1 MNDSEEVRQNIIKE
15 NIKLSKKILEVIE
28 KARIKENE
36 NKKIIK
42 NLNSENSLN
51 NINIAFAETY
61 DIIKHSDI
69 SIQSKISPKFM
80 NLLMSAKDNSYRVNI
95 DYEKPLDEQIQHE
108 TKVVL
113 GIIYRDYLCTPEKR
127 QELIRNETELLER
140 IEKEKNEKYS
150 VDNLFK
156 NRQNPLNIQ
165 QQEANQSNEQNE
177 IIEYKKEKWYEKI
190 VKFFKNLFGNK

>member
-28 KARIKENE
+28 KTRIKENE
-36 NKKIIK
+36 DKKIIK
-42 NLNSENSLN
+42 NVNSENSLN

-61 DIIKHSDI
+61 DIIKHSNND
-69 SIQSKISPKFM
+69 IQSKISPKFM
-80 NLLMSAKDNSYRVNI
+80 NLLMSAKDNLYRVNI

-127 QELIRNETELLER
+127 RELIRNETELLER

-156 NRQNPLNIQ
+156 NRQNQLNIQ
-165 QQEANQSNEQNE
+165 QQETIQSNEPNE

-190 VKFFKNLFGNK
+190 VRFFRNLFGNK

>member
-1 MNDSEEVRQNIIKE
+1 MNDIRV
-15 NIKLSKKILEVIE
+15 
-28 KARIKENE
+28 
-36 NKKIIK
+36 
-42 NLNSENSLN
+42 
-51 NINIAFAETY
+51 AFAETY
-61 DIIKHSDI
+61 DIIKHSNND
-69 SIQSKISPKFM
+69 IQSKISPKFM
-80 NLLMSAKDNSYRVNI
+80 NLLMSAKDNLYRVNI

-127 QELIRNETELLER
+127 RELIRNETELLER

-156 NRQNPLNIQ
+156 NRQNQLNIQ
-165 QQEANQSNEQNE
+165 QQETIQSNEQNE

-190 VKFFKNLFGNK
+190 VRFFRNLFGNK

>member
-1 MNDSEEVRQNIIKE
+1 MNDSEGVRQNIIKE

-36 NKKIIK
+36 SKKIIK

-61 DIIKHSDI
+61 DIIKHSNND
-69 SIQSKISPKFM
+69 IQSKISPKFM
-80 NLLMSAKDNSYRVNI
+80 NLLISAKDNSYKVNI
-95 DYEKPLDEQIQHE
+95 DYGKPLDEQIQHE

-156 NRQNPLNIQ
+156 NRQNQPTIQ
-165 QQEANQSNEQNE
+165 HQEPIQSNEQNE

-190 VKFFKNLFGNK
+190 VKFFRNLFGNK

>member
-28 KARIKENE
+28 KTRIKENE
-36 NKKIIK
+36 DKKIIK
-42 NLNSENSLN
+42 NVNSENSLN

-61 DIIKHSDI
+61 DIIKHSNND
-69 SIQSKISPKFM
+69 IQSKISPKFM
-80 NLLMSAKDNSYRVNI
+80 NLLMSAKDNLYRVNI

-165 QQEANQSNEQNE
+165 QQETIQSNEQNE

-190 VKFFKNLFGNK
+190 VKFFRSLFDNK

>member
-36 NKKIIK
+36 NKKTIK

-95 DYEKPLDEQIQHE
+95 DYEKTLDEQIQHE
-108 TKVVL
+108 TKVIL

-127 QELIRNETELLER
+127 QELIKNETELLER

-156 NRQNPLNIQ
+156 NRQNQPNIQ
-165 QQEANQSNEQNE
+165 QQQTNQSNEQNE

>member
-1 MNDSEEVRQNIIKE
+1 MNDIRV
-15 NIKLSKKILEVIE
+15 
-28 KARIKENE
+28 
-36 NKKIIK
+36 
-42 NLNSENSLN
+42 
-51 NINIAFAETY
+51 AFAETY
-61 DIIKHSDI
+61 DIIKHSNND
-69 SIQSKISPKFM
+69 IQSKISPKFM
-80 NLLMSAKDNSYRVNI
+80 NLLMSAKDNLYRVNI

-156 NRQNPLNIQ
+156 NRQNQLNIQ
-165 QQEANQSNEQNE
+165 QQETIQSNEQNE

-190 VKFFKNLFGNK
+190 VRFFRNLFGNK

>member
-80 NLLMSAKDNSYRVNI
+80 NLLMSVKDKSYRVNI

-113 GIIYRDYLCTPEKR
+113 GIIYRDYLCTLEKR
-127 QELIRNETELLER
+127 QKLIKNETELLER
-140 IEKEKNEKYS
+140 IEKEKSEKYS

-165 QQEANQSNEQNE
+165 QQQTNQSNEQNE

>member
-51 NINIAFAETY
+51 NINIALAETY
-61 DIIKHSDI
+61 DIIKHSNND
-69 SIQSKISPKFM
+69 IQSKISPKFM
-80 NLLMSAKDNSYRVNI
+80 SLLMSAKDNSYRVNI

-108 TKVVL
+108 TKVIL
-113 GIIYRDYLCTPEKR
+113 GIVYRDYLCTPEKR

-156 NRQNPLNIQ
+156 NRQNQPNIQ
-165 QQEANQSNEQNE
+165 QQETIQSNEQNE
-177 IIEYKKEKWYEKI
+177 IIEYKKEKWYKKI
-190 VKFFKNLFGNK
+190 VRFFRNLFGNK

>member
-1 MNDSEEVRQNIIKE
+1 MNDSEGVRQNIIKE

-28 KARIKENE
+28 KTRIKENE
-36 NKKIIK
+36 DKKIIK
-42 NLNSENSLN
+42 NVNSENSLN

-61 DIIKHSDI
+61 DIIKHSNND
-69 SIQSKISPKFM
+69 IQSKISPKFM
-80 NLLMSAKDNSYRVNI
+80 NLLMSAKDNLYRVNI

-165 QQEANQSNEQNE
+165 QKETNQSNEPNE

-190 VKFFKNLFGNK
+190 VKFFRSLFDNK

>member
-1 MNDSEEVRQNIIKE
+1 MSDLKTVM
-15 NIKLSKKILEVIE
+15 
-28 KARIKENE
+28 
-36 NKKIIK
+36 
-42 NLNSENSLN
+42 
-51 NINIAFAETY
+51 AETY

-156 NRQNPLNIQ
+156 NRQNQPTIQ
-165 QQEANQSNEQNE
+165 HQESIRSNEQNE

-190 VKFFKNLFGNK
+190 VRFFRNLFGNK

>member
-80 NLLMSAKDNSYRVNI
+80 NLLMSAKNNSYRVNI
-95 DYEKPLDEQIQHE
+95 DYEKTLDEQIQHE
-108 TKVVL
+108 TKVIL

-127 QELIRNETELLER
+127 QELIKNETELLER

-165 QQEANQSNEQNE
+165 QQQTNQSNEQNE

>member
-28 KARIKENE
+28 KTRIKENE
-36 NKKIIK
+36 DKKIIK
-42 NLNSENSLN
+42 NVNSENSLN

-61 DIIKHSDI
+61 DIIKHSNNDI
-69 SIQSKISPKFM
+69 QNKISPKFM
-80 NLLMSAKDNSYRVNI
+80 NLLMSAKDNSYRGNI

-127 QELIRNETELLER
+127 RELIRNETELLER

-156 NRQNPLNIQ
+156 NRQNQLNIQ
-165 QQEANQSNEQNE
+165 QQETIQSNEQNE

-190 VKFFKNLFGNK
+190 VRFFRNLFGNK

>member
-95 DYEKPLDEQIQHE
+95 DYEKTLDEQIQHE
-108 TKVVL
+108 TKVIL

-127 QELIRNETELLER
+127 QELIKNETELLER

-165 QQEANQSNEQNE
+165 QQQTNQSNEQNE

>member
-1 MNDSEEVRQNIIKE
+1 MNEIR
-15 NIKLSKKILEVIE
+15 L
-28 KARIKENE
+28 
-36 NKKIIK
+36 
-42 NLNSENSLN
+42 
-51 NINIAFAETY
+51 AFAETY

-69 SIQSKISPKFM
+69 SIQNKISPKFM
-80 NLLMSAKDNSYRVNI
+80 SLLMSAKDNSYRVNI
-95 DYEKPLDEQIQHE
+95 DYEKSLDEQIQHE

-127 QELIRNETELLER
+127 QELIRNENELLER

-156 NRQNPLNIQ
+156 NRQNQSNIQ
-165 QQEANQSNEQNE
+165 QQEPIQSQGQNE

-190 VKFFKNLFGNK
+190 VKFFRSLFGNK

>member
-36 NKKIIK
+36 NKKTIK

-61 DIIKHSDI
+61 DIIKHSNND
-69 SIQSKISPKFM
+69 IQSKISPKFM
-80 NLLMSAKDNSYRVNI
+80 SLLMSAKDNSYRVNI

-190 VKFFKNLFGNK
+190 VRFFRNLFGNK

>member
-36 NKKIIK
+36 NKKTIK

-95 DYEKPLDEQIQHE
+95 DYEKTLDEQIQHE
-108 TKVVL
+108 TKVIL

-127 QELIRNETELLER
+127 QELIKNETELLER

-190 VKFFKNLFGNK
+190 VRFFRNLFGNK

>member
-61 DIIKHSDI
+61 DVIKHSNND
-69 SIQSKISPKFM
+69 IQSKISPKFM
-80 NLLMSAKDNSYRVNI
+80 SLLMSAKDNSYRVNI

-156 NRQNPLNIQ
+156 NRQNQPTIQ
-165 QQEANQSNEQNE
+165 HQESIRSNEQNE

-190 VKFFKNLFGNK
+190 VIFFRNLFGNK